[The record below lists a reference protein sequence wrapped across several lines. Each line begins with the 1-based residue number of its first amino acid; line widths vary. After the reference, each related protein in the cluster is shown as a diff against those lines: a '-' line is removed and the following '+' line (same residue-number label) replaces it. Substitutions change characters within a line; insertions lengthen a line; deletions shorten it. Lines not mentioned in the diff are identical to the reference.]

1 MSMVDQTGLSTTA
14 VTIPA
19 VPIAFATSL
28 NELSQVPYPAP
39 CNPAPC
45 RNTTPGRPFPASTGS
60 RTCTFSVWTSPV
72 DARVTSMVT

>member
-1 MSMVDQTGLSTTA
+1 MSMVDQAGLSTTA
-14 VTIPA
+14 VTMPA

-28 NELSQVPYPAP
+28 NELSQVPY
-39 CNPAPC
+39 PAPC

-60 RTCTFSVWTSPV
+60 RTCTFSVWISPV